1 MGITGLFGFF
11 VIIIGAYLIGSIPS
25 GVILTKVF
33 AGQDIRQ
40 QGSGNIGA
48 TNVARVAGM
57 RLGLLTLALDLL
69 KGAAPVYLAGRFG
82 PGSGE
87 AAMTLAALAAVG
99 GHMYPAYSGCKGGG
113 KGVATAAGCFLIMAP
128 VACLAAVAVFAL
140 TVFLSRRV
148 SAGSLAAAASLPAGV
163 WLATSSG
170 SLFAGGCVISLFVI
184 LRHRENISRLL
195 NGKEPVFSIKRN
207 KNSEK
212 SS

>member
-1 MGITGLFGFF
+1 MEIANLFGFAI
-11 VIIIGAYLIGSIPS
+11 IIIGAYLIGSIPS
-25 GVILTKVF
+25 GVILTKAF

-82 PGSGE
+82 PGPAE

-99 GHMYPAYSGCKGGG
+99 GHLYPVYSGCKGGG
-113 KGVATAAGCFLIMAP
+113 KGVATAAGCFLVMAP
-128 VACLAAVAVFAL
+128 VACLAAIILFAL

-148 SAGSLAAAASLPAGV
+148 SAGSLAAAASRPAGV
-163 WLATSSG
+163 WLVTSSG
-170 SLFAGGCVISLFVI
+170 YFLAGAGVISLFVI
-184 LRHRENISRLL
+184 VRHRENIARLL
-195 NGKEPVFSIKRN
+195 SGKEPAFSSKR
-207 KNSEK
+207 KK
-212 SS
+212 PM